1 MAKQLVRRDN
11 IEEFICQAE
20 RKLYLDQNMILTPGA
35 KDYLHEKGIC
45 LVYGARP
52 TSPLKN
58 TGPATASAPGLKT
71 DLNATILK
79 ILKQDYAISDDAQA
93 REILRK
99 VLAKLEAGH

>member
-20 RKLYLDQNMILTPGA
+20 RKLYLDRNMILTPGA

-52 TSPLKN
+52 AGAAKN
-58 TGPATASAPGLKT
+58 TGPVAAATPGLKT
-71 DLNATILK
+71 DLIATIRK
-79 ILKQDYAISDDAQA
+79 ILQQDYAISDEAQA
-93 REILRK
+93 GEILQK